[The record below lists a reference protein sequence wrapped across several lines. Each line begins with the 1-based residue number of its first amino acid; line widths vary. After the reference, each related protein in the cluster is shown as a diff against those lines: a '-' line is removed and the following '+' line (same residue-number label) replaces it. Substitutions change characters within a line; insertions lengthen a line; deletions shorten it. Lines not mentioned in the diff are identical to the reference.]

1 MASGSLTNVILWHAR
16 RKGWHLRSLGLPNLG
31 RAKKQ
36 ARPLPWI
43 MGDTYALPTL
53 AERRAQPAARIAY
66 FAHVVREH
74 ERQFAGVPFEQR
86 TWHVVAMCV
95 SCGRSAASW
104 CDNCELAGRR
114 FTTVWGQEM
123 VGSPLCHNCEGDGVA
138 CTVCGV

>member
-16 RKGWHLRSLGLPNLG
+16 RKGWHLRTLGLPDLG
-31 RAKKQ
+31 RAKSK
-36 ARPLPWI
+36 LPWI
-43 MGDTYALPTL
+43 MSDTYAMPTL
-53 AERRAQPAARIAY
+53 AERRTQRAARIAY

-95 SCGRSAASW
+95 SSGKSTGGW
-104 CDNCELAGRR
+104 CDHCELAGRR

-123 VGSPLCHNCEGDGVA
+123 AGSPLCNQCEQDGVA

>member
-1 MASGSLTNVILWHAR
+1 VLKANPG
-16 RKGWHLRSLGLPNLG
+16 
-31 RAKKQ
+31 
-36 ARPLPWI
+36 I

-53 AERRAQPAARIAY
+53 AERRTQPAARVAY

-86 TWHVVAMCV
+86 TWHVIAMCA

-104 CDNCELAGRR
+104 CDSCELAGRR
-114 FTTVWGQEM
+114 FTTVWGQQM
-123 VGSPLCHNCEGDGVA
+123 VGSPLCHNCEQDGVA

>member
-1 MASGSLTNVILWHAR
+1 
-16 RKGWHLRSLGLPNLG
+16 
-31 RAKKQ
+31 
-36 ARPLPWI
+36 

-53 AERRAQPAARIAY
+53 AERRTQAAARVAY

-74 ERQFAGVPFEQR
+74 QRQFAGVPFEQR

-95 SCGRSAASW
+95 SCGRSAGSW

-114 FTTVWGQEM
+114 FTTMWGQEM